1 MIGGGPQVHLTH
13 DTTPEGP
20 EWGMSDGKEHPPP
33 RVFGD
38 ELSKEEIQQQ
48 ELKIKEL
55 VEAGFGTTELHKYLQ
70 RDGKRLGEQ
79 GKQKVPFFARAR

>member
-1 MIGGGPQVHLTH
+1 MIGGDSQVHLTH
-13 DTTPEGP
+13 DTTPEG
-20 EWGMSDGKEHPPP
+20 GMADGKEHPPP

-79 GKQKVPFFARAR
+79 GKQKVYLFSHKFDKA